1 LTHRRRVAQTC
12 GKVAAVIGCTPF
24 WAQEVNVTARVLVIH
39 PQNPQL
45 RLIRQVVD
53 CIREGGVIIYPTDSA
68 YALGCAVG
76 DKNAMQA
83 IVRIRQVDSKHNFTL
98 VCRDLSEIATYARVD
113 NSSYRL
119 LKANTPA
126 PYTFIFKATSEVP
139 RLLQHPKRKTIGI
152 RVPDH
157 PVVAALLAELDGPI
171 LSSSLILPGEQ
182 EPLFDVEEISA
193 RLGKQVDL
201 IVDSGFC
208 GREATTVI
216 DLEDGVPQVLRQGK
230 GPVAPFL

>member
-1 LTHRRRVAQTC
+1 VTFMAATTLT
-12 GKVAAVIGCTPF
+12 
-24 WAQEVNVTARVLVIH
+24 IH

-45 RLIRQVVD
+45 RLIRQAVEV
-53 CIREGGVIIYPTDSA
+53 IRRGGVLVYPTDSA

-76 DKNAMQA
+76 NKGAMES

-119 LKANTPA
+119 LKAHTPA
-126 PYTFIFKATSEVP
+126 PYTFILKATAEVP

-171 LSSSLILPGEQ
+171 VSSSLIMPGDTD
-182 EPLFDVEEISA
+182 PLFEMDDIENKL
-193 RLGKQVDL
+193 RNHVDL
-201 IVDSGFC
+201 IIDSGFC
-208 GREATTVI
+208 GVEATTVI
-216 DLEDGVPQVLRQGK
+216 DLEEGVPQIVRVGK
-230 GPVAPFL
+230 GNPAPFQ